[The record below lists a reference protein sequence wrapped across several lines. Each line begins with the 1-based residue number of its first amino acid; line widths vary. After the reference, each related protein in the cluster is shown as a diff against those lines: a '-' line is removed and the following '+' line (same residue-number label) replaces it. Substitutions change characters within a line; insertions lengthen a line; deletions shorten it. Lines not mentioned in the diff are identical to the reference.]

1 MGENEQGGMLR
12 TVVVIGIIAMVAL
25 IITLGVVGL
34 KDNMNKN
41 TDIAVGTSSM
51 NRVGDSEFVNPVLVN
66 GSSINSDS
74 WYQPTA
80 NFNYGSWHVAGKYR
94 NSNYVVHSPAAN
106 ESRSDLL
113 SPRQEIPQ
121 NSKVVSYGA
130 WVKGNGAIQISGF
143 NNVNDGGPGN
153 SWYIKKFNVLDWT
166 YISESNVYMNGG
178 TFDTAKYVSFD
189 IISYNG
195 SPVSLAQ
202 PMIKFTNNIGSI
214 DYMPTN

>member
-12 TVVVIGIIAMVAL
+12 TVVVIGIVAMVAL

-34 KDNMNKN
+34 KNNMTKN
-41 TDIAVGTSSM
+41 TDGAVGTASM
-51 NRVGDSEFVNPVLVN
+51 NRTGDSEFMNPFSTTGPSTN
-66 GSSINSDS
+66 GNS

-80 NFNYGSWHVAGKYR
+80 DYNYGSWHVAGKYR
-94 NSNYVVHSPAAN
+94 NSNYIVHSPAAN

-113 SPRQEIPQ
+113 SPRQETPQ

-130 WVKGNGAIQISGF
+130 WVKGDGAIQISGF
-143 NNVNDGGPGN
+143 NDIRDGGPGN
-153 SWYIKKFNVLDWT
+153 SWYIKRFNVSDWT
-166 YISESNVYMNGG
+166 YISESNVYMNNG

-189 IISYNG
+189 VISYNG
-195 SPVSLAQ
+195 SPVSLSQ
-202 PMIKFTNNIGSI
+202 PMIKFTNDIGSI

>member
-12 TVVVIGIIAMVAL
+12 NVVVIGIIAMIAL

-34 KDNMNKN
+34 KSNMTKN
-41 TDIAVGTSSM
+41 TDIAVGTASM
-51 NRVGDSEFVNPVLVN
+51 NRTGDSEFMNPFSTTGPSTN
-66 GSSINSDS
+66 GNS

-80 NFNYGSWHVAGKYR
+80 AFNYGSWHVAGKYR
-94 NSNYVVHSPAAN
+94 NSNYVVHVPAAN

-121 NSKVVSYGA
+121 NSKVISYGA

-143 NNVNDGGPGN
+143 NDIRDGGPGN
-153 SWYIKKFNVLDWT
+153 SWHMKKFSVADWT
-166 YISESNVYMNGG
+166 YISESNVYMDSG

-202 PMIKFTNNIGSI
+202 PMIKFTNNIGAI
-214 DYMPTN
+214 DYIPTN

>member
-12 TVVVIGIIAMVAL
+12 NVVVIGIIAMVAL

-34 KDNMNKN
+34 KNNMTKN
-41 TDIAVGTSSM
+41 TDIAVGTASL
-51 NRVGDSEFVNPVLVN
+51 NKTGDSEFTNPILAV
-66 GSSINSDS
+66 GSSANDNS

-80 NFNYGSWHVAGKYR
+80 DFNYGSWHVAGKYR

-143 NNVNDGGPGN
+143 NNINDGGPGN
-153 SWYIKKFNVLDWT
+153 SWYIKKFSVSDWT

-178 TFDTAKYVSFD
+178 TFNTAKYVSFD

-214 DYMPTN
+214 DYIPTN